1 MVNLSQVKCPLTLI
15 TSNND
20 FIVVSQG
27 LTFKYG
33 PDNKP
38 TTDVE
43 GIRLELFDGKLLDRI
58 VVKIPGKTE
67 LPFVQ
72 EDIEAQKVHIG
83 LVNATFSPY
92 VTGNGQLGVSIKAE
106 DFKDLSKGSTA
117 KA

>member
-1 MVNLSQVKCPLTLI
+1 MINLSQVKCPLSLI

-38 TTDVE
+38 TTEVE

-58 VVKIPGKTE
+58 VVKIPGKSE
-67 LPFVQ
+67 LPFAQ
-72 EDIEAQKVHIG
+72 EDIEAQKVHIS
-83 LVNATFSPY
+83 LINATFTPY
-92 VTGNGQLGVSIKAE
+92 VTNNGQLGLSIKAE
-106 DFKDLSKGSTA
+106 DFKDLSKATTV

>member
-1 MVNLSQVKCPLTLI
+1 MVNLSQVKCPLSLI

-20 FIVVSQG
+20 FIVVSQN
-27 LTFKYG
+27 LTYKYG
-33 PDNKP
+33 SDNRP

-67 LPFVQ
+67 LPFMQ
-72 EDIEAQKVHIG
+72 EDIEAQKVHIS

-106 DFKDLSKGSTA
+106 DFKDLSKVPTKG
-117 KA
+117 

>member
-67 LPFVQ
+67 LPFMQ
-72 EDIEAQKVHIG
+72 EDIENQKVHIS
-83 LVNATFSPY
+83 LVNATFTPY
-92 VTGNGQLGVSIKAE
+92 VTGTGQLGVSIKAE
-106 DFKDLSKGSTA
+106 DFKDLSKGATV